1 MKKTDAEL
9 KANYEKFIAIV
20 KKYITGDRLDK
31 VLFMYSDD
39 ELGGNLMVSPASGN
53 VGYHNAYEGG
63 YIDHIFNVC
72 KNSLKMKD
80 LFIAQGGTQDF
91 TDEELI
97 FCALHHDLGK
107 LGTKNHLHYIPNDSD
122 WHVKNRGDVFMKNP
136 ANQYMTLTDR
146 TFFTLQDYGIKIN
159 ENEYFGIKLTDGMY
173 DEDNQKYLKTFNKD
187 NVQKSAIARIMH
199 WADHMSTVIEQSHNK
214 SQKTDKFSL
223 NVGKF

>member
-72 KNSLKMKD
+72 KNALKMKD

-223 NVGKF
+223 NVGQF

>member
-223 NVGKF
+223 NVGQF

>member
-20 KKYITGDRLDK
+20 KKYITGDRLEK

-53 VGYHNAYEGG
+53 TGYHNAYEGG

-72 KNSLKMKD
+72 KNALKMKD

-136 ANQYMTLTDR
+136 SNQYMTLTDR

-223 NVGKF
+223 NVGTF